1 VTISTILLVA
11 GGACALV
18 GLWLVAKHFAKRP
31 ARHARAIRMDAARP
45 ATTSPEGS
53 NLGVA
58 LMCAGAALF
67 LTGAY
72 QLV

>member
-1 VTISTILLVA
+1 VTISTTLLGA
-11 GGACALV
+11 GGALALV
-18 GLWLVAKHFAKRP
+18 GLWLVARHFSKRP
-31 ARHARAIRMDAARP
+31 ARHARAVRMDAERP
-45 ATTSPEGS
+45 PRSPPERS

-72 QLV
+72 QII